1 MLERDELYAAVAEL
15 EPDQRIVVMLRFW
28 LDLTVDDIADR
39 LGVPPG
45 TVKSRLHRSMVRL
58 RAALEALG

>member
-1 MLERDELYAAVAEL
+1 
-15 EPDQRIVVMLRFW
+15 MLRFW